1 MKHTLNIPILGFA
14 AYSGTGKT
22 TLLEALIPKL
32 TKAGLRIGMLKHAH
46 HNFDVDQPGKDSHR
60 LRKAGASQML
70 ISSRNRFAL
79 MTETPES
86 ESEFDYLLTR
96 FDEDKL
102 DVVLV
107 EGCKNIAFPKIELHR
122 EEVGKPW
129 LHPNDEN
136 IIAIA
141 SDSGELDSEL
151 PQMNI
156 NDLEAIA
163 QFVIQYVQ
171 EAKAPKSKEKEAACC
186 DTLSPAFL
194 SVVQGQ
200 EKILSLVNTV
210 SETEACKIEDAYG
223 RVLADHVVSPVN
235 VPQYTNSAM
244 DGYAIRG
251 DDVERESYQV
261 VAKVMA
267 GHAYDKPLEV
277 GQAVKIMTGAPTP
290 INGDTVVMR
299 EQASKDGDTVTFNGA
314 SIKTGQNVRQAGEDL
329 AIGND
334 VFTAGTRLASPEM
347 GMIASLGFGEANVF
361 RKLKVAVFSTGDEVQ
376 APGTEQKAN
385 SIYDSNRFTIMGML
399 EKLGCEILDFGIL
412 EDNEQLMIE
421 ALENAS
427 AQADVVMTSGGVSV
441 GDADYI
447 KLALDKLGQIDF
459 WRINMRPG
467 RPLAFGQINDK
478 PFFGLPGNPVA
489 VMVSF
494 INFVEPALRKMQGE
508 QGWKP
513 LKVSAIATENLRSRQ
528 GRTEFSRGIY
538 ELDETG
544 RLTVR
549 TTGKQGSGILRS
561 MSEANCLIEI
571 SPAVDTV
578 KAGESVTIIPLQAES
593 RPIQNSKVSM
603 SGLFI
608 DYRKI
613 FQRDSYGSHHSL
625 HLQRPRQRTDV
636 LVPATPQHSRS
647 SCRSRRYRYH

>member
-22 TLLEALIPKL
+22 TLLEALLPKL
-32 TKAGLRIGMLKHAH
+32 TEAGLRIGMLKHAH
-46 HNFDVDQPGKDSHR
+46 HNFDVDKPGKDSYR

-70 ISSRNRFAL
+70 IASRNRFAL
-79 MTETPES
+79 MTETPEA
-86 ESEFDYLLTR
+86 EAEFEYLLTR

-129 LHPNDEN
+129 LYPHDEN

-141 SDSGELDSEL
+141 SDTAELDSEL

-156 NDLEAIA
+156 NDLDAIA
-163 QFVIQYVQ
+163 QFVLQYVQ
-171 EAKAPKSKEKEAACC
+171 DAKAPKSKEKDAACC

-210 SETEACKIEDAYG
+210 SEIEACKIENAYG
-223 RVLADHVVSPVN
+223 RVLAEHIISPVN

-244 DGYAIRG
+244 DGYAIRS
-251 DDVERESYQV
+251 DDVDRDSYQV
-261 VAKVMA
+261 VAEVMA
-267 GHAYDKPLEV
+267 GHAYDQPLEV

-290 INGDTVVMR
+290 RNGDTVVMR
-299 EQASKDGDTVTFNGA
+299 EQASQEGDKVTFNG
-314 SIKTGQNVRQAGEDL
+314 SNIKAGQNVRQAGEDL
-329 AIGND
+329 AIGSD

-385 SIYDSNRFTIMGML
+385 SIYDSNRFIIMGML

-467 RPLAFGQINDK
+467 RPLAFGQINNK

-513 LKVSAIATENLRSRQ
+513 LKVNAIATENLRSRQ

-538 ELDETG
+538 ELDDTG

-571 SPAVDTV
+571 SPAIDTV
-578 KAGESVTIIPLQAES
+578 KAGESVTIIPLQG
-593 RPIQNSKVSM
+593 RI
-603 SGLFI
+603 
-608 DYRKI
+608 
-613 FQRDSYGSHHSL
+613 
-625 HLQRPRQRTDV
+625 
-636 LVPATPQHSRS
+636 
-647 SCRSRRYRYH
+647 

>member
-22 TLLEALIPKL
+22 TLLEALLPKL
-32 TKAGLRIGMLKHAH
+32 TEAGLRIGMLKHAH
-46 HNFDVDQPGKDSHR
+46 HNFDVDKPGKDSYR

-70 ISSRNRFAL
+70 IASRNRFAL
-79 MTETPES
+79 MTETPEA
-86 ESEFDYLLTR
+86 EAEFEYLLTR

-129 LHPNDEN
+129 LYPHDEN

-141 SDSGELDSEL
+141 SDSAELDSEL

-156 NDLEAIA
+156 NDLDAIA
-163 QFVIQYVQ
+163 QFVLQYVQ
-171 EAKAPKSKEKEAACC
+171 DAKAPKSKEKDAACC

-210 SETEACKIEDAYG
+210 SEIEACKIENAYG
-223 RVLADHVVSPVN
+223 RVLAEDIISPVN

-244 DGYAIRG
+244 DGYAIRS
-251 DDVERESYQV
+251 DDVDRDSYQI
-261 VAKVMA
+261 VAEVMA
-267 GHAYDKPLEV
+267 GHAYDQPLEV

-290 INGDTVVMR
+290 RNGDTVVMR
-299 EQASKDGDTVTFNGA
+299 EQASQEGDKVTFNGA
-314 SIKTGQNVRQAGEDL
+314 HIKAGQNVRQAGEDL
-329 AIGND
+329 AIGSD

-467 RPLAFGQINDK
+467 RPLAFGQINNK

-513 LKVSAIATENLRSRQ
+513 LKVKAIATENLRSRQ

-538 ELDETG
+538 ELDDTG

-561 MSEANCLIEI
+561 MSDANCLIEI
-571 SPAVDTV
+571 SPAIDTV
-578 KAGESVTIIPLQAES
+578 KAGESVTIIPLQG
-593 RPIQNSKVSM
+593 RI
-603 SGLFI
+603 
-608 DYRKI
+608 
-613 FQRDSYGSHHSL
+613 
-625 HLQRPRQRTDV
+625 
-636 LVPATPQHSRS
+636 
-647 SCRSRRYRYH
+647 

>member
-22 TLLEALIPKL
+22 TLLEALLPKL
-32 TKAGLRIGMLKHAH
+32 TEAGLRIGMLKHAH

-129 LHPNDEN
+129 LYPNDEN

-163 QFVIQYVQ
+163 QFVILYVQ

-200 EKILSLVNTV
+200 EKILSLVNKV
-210 SETEACKIEDAYG
+210 AETEACKIEDAYG

-251 DDVERESYQV
+251 DGVERESYQV
-261 VAKVMA
+261 VAEVMA
-267 GHAYDKPLEV
+267 GHAYDQPLEV

-299 EQASKDGDTVTFNGA
+299 EQASQDGDTVTFNGA

-329 AIGND
+329 AIGSD

-467 RPLAFGQINDK
+467 RPLAFGQINNK

-513 LKVSAIATENLRSRQ
+513 LKVSAIATESLRSRQ

-578 KAGESVTIIPLQAES
+578 KAGESVTIIPLQG
-593 RPIQNSKVSM
+593 RI
-603 SGLFI
+603 
-608 DYRKI
+608 
-613 FQRDSYGSHHSL
+613 
-625 HLQRPRQRTDV
+625 
-636 LVPATPQHSRS
+636 
-647 SCRSRRYRYH
+647 

>member
-22 TLLEALIPKL
+22 TLLEALLPKL
-32 TKAGLRIGMLKHAH
+32 TEAGLRIGMLKHAH
-46 HNFDVDQPGKDSHR
+46 HNFDVDKPGKDSYR

-70 ISSRNRFAL
+70 IASRNRFAL
-79 MTETPES
+79 MTETPEA
-86 ESEFDYLLTR
+86 EAEFEYLLTR
-96 FDEDKL
+96 FDEDML

-129 LHPNDEN
+129 LYPNDEN

-141 SDSGELDSEL
+141 SDTAELDSEL

-156 NDLEAIA
+156 NDLDAIA
-163 QFVIQYVQ
+163 QFVLQYVQ
-171 EAKAPKSKEKEAACC
+171 DAKAPKSKEKDAACC

-210 SETEACKIEDAYG
+210 SEIEACKIENAYG
-223 RVLADHVVSPVN
+223 RVLAEHIVSPVN

-244 DGYAIRG
+244 DGYAIRS
-251 DDVERESYQV
+251 DDVDRDSYQV
-261 VAKVMA
+261 VAEVMA
-267 GHAYDKPLEV
+267 GHAYDQPLEV

-290 INGDTVVMR
+290 LNGDTVVMR
-299 EQASKDGDTVTFNGA
+299 EQASQEGDKVTFNGA
-314 SIKTGQNVRQAGEDL
+314 NIKAGQNVRQAGEDL
-329 AIGND
+329 AIGSD

-459 WRINMRPG
+459 WRINVRPG
-467 RPLAFGQINDK
+467 RPLAFGQINNK

-513 LKVSAIATENLRSRQ
+513 LKVNAIATENLRSRQ
-528 GRTEFSRGIY
+528 GRTEFSRGVY
-538 ELDETG
+538 ELDATG

-571 SPAVDTV
+571 SPAIDTV
-578 KAGESVTIIPLQAES
+578 KAGESVTIIPLQG
-593 RPIQNSKVSM
+593 RI
-603 SGLFI
+603 
-608 DYRKI
+608 
-613 FQRDSYGSHHSL
+613 
-625 HLQRPRQRTDV
+625 
-636 LVPATPQHSRS
+636 
-647 SCRSRRYRYH
+647 

>member
-22 TLLEALIPKL
+22 TLLEALLPKL
-32 TKAGLRIGMLKHAH
+32 TEAGLRIGMLKHAH
-46 HNFDVDQPGKDSHR
+46 HNFDVDKPGKDSYR

-70 ISSRNRFAL
+70 IASRNRFAL
-79 MTETPES
+79 MTETPEA
-86 ESEFDYLLTR
+86 EAEFEYLLTR

-129 LHPNDEN
+129 LYPHDEN

-141 SDSGELDSEL
+141 SDTAELDSEL

-156 NDLEAIA
+156 NDLDAIA
-163 QFVIQYVQ
+163 QFVLQYVQ
-171 EAKAPKSKEKEAACC
+171 DAKAPKSKEKDAACC

-210 SETEACKIEDAYG
+210 SEIEACKIENAYG
-223 RVLADHVVSPVN
+223 RVLAEHIISPVN

-244 DGYAIRG
+244 DGYAIRS
-251 DDVERESYQV
+251 DDVDRDSYQV
-261 VAKVMA
+261 VAEVMA
-267 GHAYDKPLEV
+267 GHAYDQPLEV

-290 INGDTVVMR
+290 RNGDTVVMR
-299 EQASKDGDTVTFNGA
+299 EQASQEGDKVTFNG
-314 SIKTGQNVRQAGEDL
+314 SNIKAGQNVRQAGEDL
-329 AIGND
+329 AIGSD

-467 RPLAFGQINDK
+467 RPLAFGQINNK

-513 LKVSAIATENLRSRQ
+513 LKVNAIATENLRSRQ

-538 ELDETG
+538 ELDDTG

-571 SPAVDTV
+571 SPAIDTV
-578 KAGESVTIIPLQAES
+578 KVGESVTIIPLQG
-593 RPIQNSKVSM
+593 RI
-603 SGLFI
+603 
-608 DYRKI
+608 
-613 FQRDSYGSHHSL
+613 
-625 HLQRPRQRTDV
+625 
-636 LVPATPQHSRS
+636 
-647 SCRSRRYRYH
+647 

>member
-22 TLLEALIPKL
+22 TLLEALLPKL
-32 TKAGLRIGMLKHAH
+32 TEAGLRIGMLKHAH
-46 HNFDVDQPGKDSHR
+46 HNFDVDKPGKDSYR

-70 ISSRNRFAL
+70 IASRNRYAL
-79 MTETPES
+79 MTETPEA
-86 ESEFDYLLTR
+86 EAEFEYLLTR

-129 LHPNDEN
+129 LYPHDDN

-141 SDSGELDSEL
+141 SDSAELDSEL

-156 NDLEAIA
+156 NDLDAIA
-163 QFVIQYVQ
+163 QFVLQYVQ
-171 EAKAPKSKEKEAACC
+171 DAKAPKSKEKDAACC

-210 SETEACKIEDAYG
+210 SEIEACKIENAYG
-223 RVLADHVVSPVN
+223 RVLAEHIVSPVN

-244 DGYAIRG
+244 DGYAIRS
-251 DDVERESYQV
+251 DDVDRDSYQV
-261 VAKVMA
+261 VAEVMA
-267 GHAYDKPLEV
+267 GHAYDQPLEV

-290 INGDTVVMR
+290 RNGDTVVMR
-299 EQASKDGDTVTFNGA
+299 EQAIQEGDKVTFNGA
-314 SIKTGQNVRQAGEDL
+314 NIKAGQNVRQAGEDL
-329 AIGND
+329 AIGSD

-467 RPLAFGQINDK
+467 RPLAFGQINNK

-513 LKVSAIATENLRSRQ
+513 LKVNAIATENLRSRQ

-538 ELDETG
+538 ELDDTG

-571 SPAVDTV
+571 SPAIDTV
-578 KAGESVTIIPLQAES
+578 KAGESVTIIPLQG
-593 RPIQNSKVSM
+593 RI
-603 SGLFI
+603 
-608 DYRKI
+608 
-613 FQRDSYGSHHSL
+613 
-625 HLQRPRQRTDV
+625 
-636 LVPATPQHSRS
+636 
-647 SCRSRRYRYH
+647 

>member
-22 TLLEALIPKL
+22 TLLEALLPKL
-32 TKAGLRIGMLKHAH
+32 TEAGLRIGMLKHAH
-46 HNFDVDQPGKDSHR
+46 HNFDVDKPGKDSYR

-70 ISSRNRFAL
+70 IASRNRFAL
-79 MTETPES
+79 MTETPEA
-86 ESEFDYLLTR
+86 EAEFEYLLTR

-129 LHPNDEN
+129 LYPHDEN

-141 SDSGELDSEL
+141 SDTAELDSEL

-156 NDLEAIA
+156 NDLDAIA
-163 QFVIQYVQ
+163 QFVLQYVQ
-171 EAKAPKSKEKEAACC
+171 EAKAPKSKEKDAACC

-210 SETEACKIEDAYG
+210 SEIEACKIENAYG
-223 RVLADHVVSPVN
+223 RVLAEHIVSPVN

-244 DGYAIRG
+244 DGYAIRS
-251 DDVERESYQV
+251 DDVDRDSYQV
-261 VAKVMA
+261 VAEVMA
-267 GHAYDKPLEV
+267 GHAYDQPLEV

-290 INGDTVVMR
+290 LNGDTVVMR
-299 EQASKDGDTVTFNGA
+299 EQASQEGDKVTFDGA
-314 SIKTGQNVRQAGEDL
+314 NIKAGQNVRQAGEDL
-329 AIGND
+329 AIGSD

-467 RPLAFGQINDK
+467 RPLAFGQINNK

-513 LKVSAIATENLRSRQ
+513 LKVNAIATENLRSRQ

-538 ELDETG
+538 ELDNTG

-571 SPAVDTV
+571 SPAIDTV
-578 KAGESVTIIPLQAES
+578 KAGESVTIIPLQG
-593 RPIQNSKVSM
+593 RI
-603 SGLFI
+603 
-608 DYRKI
+608 
-613 FQRDSYGSHHSL
+613 
-625 HLQRPRQRTDV
+625 
-636 LVPATPQHSRS
+636 
-647 SCRSRRYRYH
+647 

>member
-22 TLLEALIPKL
+22 TLLEALLPKL
-32 TKAGLRIGMLKHAH
+32 TETGLRIGMLKHAH
-46 HNFDVDQPGKDSHR
+46 HNFDVDKPGKDSYR

-70 ISSRNRFAL
+70 IASRNRFAL
-79 MTETPES
+79 MTETPEA
-86 ESEFDYLLTR
+86 EAEFEYLLTR

-129 LHPNDEN
+129 LYPHDEN

-141 SDSGELDSEL
+141 SDSAELDSEL

-156 NDLEAIA
+156 NDLDAIA
-163 QFVIQYVQ
+163 QFVLQYVQ
-171 EAKAPKSKEKEAACC
+171 DAKAPKSKEKDAACC

-210 SETEACKIEDAYG
+210 SEIEACKIENAYG
-223 RVLADHVVSPVN
+223 RVLAEDIISPVN

-244 DGYAIRG
+244 DGYAIRS
-251 DDVERESYQV
+251 DDVDRDSYQV
-261 VAKVMA
+261 VAEVMA
-267 GHAYDKPLEV
+267 GHAYDQPLEV

-290 INGDTVVMR
+290 LNGDTVVMR
-299 EQASKDGDTVTFNGA
+299 EQASQEGDKVTFND
-314 SIKTGQNVRQAGEDL
+314 SNIKAGQNVRQAGEDL
-329 AIGND
+329 AIGSD

-467 RPLAFGQINDK
+467 RPLAFGQINNK

-494 INFVEPALRKMQGE
+494 INFVEPALCKMQGE

-513 LKVSAIATENLRSRQ
+513 LKVNAIATENLRSRQ
-528 GRTEFSRGIY
+528 GRTEFSRGVY
-538 ELDETG
+538 ELDNTG

-571 SPAVDTV
+571 SPAIDTV
-578 KAGESVTIIPLQAES
+578 KAGESVTIIPLQG
-593 RPIQNSKVSM
+593 RI
-603 SGLFI
+603 
-608 DYRKI
+608 
-613 FQRDSYGSHHSL
+613 
-625 HLQRPRQRTDV
+625 
-636 LVPATPQHSRS
+636 
-647 SCRSRRYRYH
+647 

>member
-22 TLLEALIPKL
+22 TLLEALLPKL
-32 TKAGLRIGMLKHAH
+32 TEAGLRIGMLKHAH
-46 HNFDVDQPGKDSHR
+46 HNFDVDKPGKDSYR

-70 ISSRNRFAL
+70 IASRNRFAL
-79 MTETPES
+79 MTETPEA
-86 ESEFDYLLTR
+86 EAEFEYLLTR

-129 LHPNDEN
+129 LYPHDEN

-141 SDSGELDSEL
+141 SDTAELDSEL

-156 NDLEAIA
+156 NDLDAIA
-163 QFVIQYVQ
+163 QFVLQYVQ
-171 EAKAPKSKEKEAACC
+171 EAKAPKSKEKDAACC

-210 SETEACKIEDAYG
+210 SEIEACKIENAYG
-223 RVLADHVVSPVN
+223 RVLAEDIISPVN

-244 DGYAIRG
+244 DGYAIRS
-251 DDVERESYQV
+251 DDVDRDSYQV
-261 VAKVMA
+261 VAEVMA
-267 GHAYDKPLEV
+267 GHAYDQPLEV

-290 INGDTVVMR
+290 LNGDTVVMR
-299 EQASKDGDTVTFNGA
+299 EQASQEGDKVTFNG
-314 SIKTGQNVRQAGEDL
+314 SNIKAGQNVRQAGEDL
-329 AIGND
+329 AIGSD

-467 RPLAFGQINDK
+467 RPLAFGQINNK

-513 LKVSAIATENLRSRQ
+513 LKVNSIATENLRSRQ
-528 GRTEFSRGIY
+528 GRTEFSRGVY
-538 ELDETG
+538 ELDDTG

-571 SPAVDTV
+571 SPAIDTV
-578 KAGESVTIIPLQAES
+578 KAGESVTIIPLQG
-593 RPIQNSKVSM
+593 RI
-603 SGLFI
+603 
-608 DYRKI
+608 
-613 FQRDSYGSHHSL
+613 
-625 HLQRPRQRTDV
+625 
-636 LVPATPQHSRS
+636 
-647 SCRSRRYRYH
+647 

>member
-22 TLLEALIPKL
+22 TLLEALLPKL
-32 TKAGLRIGMLKHAH
+32 TEAGLRIGMLKHAH
-46 HNFDVDQPGKDSHR
+46 HNFDVDKPGKDSYR

-70 ISSRNRFAL
+70 IASRNRFVL
-79 MTETPES
+79 MTETPEA
-86 ESEFDYLLTR
+86 EAEFEYLLTR

-129 LHPNDEN
+129 LYPHDEN

-141 SDSGELDSEL
+141 SDSAELDSEL

-156 NDLEAIA
+156 NDLDAIA
-163 QFVIQYVQ
+163 QFVLQYVQ
-171 EAKAPKSKEKEAACC
+171 DAKAPKSKEKDAACC

-210 SETEACKIEDAYG
+210 SEIEACKIENAYG
-223 RVLADHVVSPVN
+223 RVLAEDIISPVN

-244 DGYAIRG
+244 DGYAIRS
-251 DDVERESYQV
+251 DDVDRDSYQV
-261 VAKVMA
+261 VAEVMA
-267 GHAYDKPLEV
+267 GHAYDQPLQV

-290 INGDTVVMR
+290 LNGDTVVMR
-299 EQASKDGDTVTFNGA
+299 EQASQEGDKVTFNGA
-314 SIKTGQNVRQAGEDL
+314 NIKAGQNVRQAGEDL
-329 AIGND
+329 AIGSD

-467 RPLAFGQINDK
+467 RPLAFGQINNK

-513 LKVSAIATENLRSRQ
+513 LKVNAIATENLRSRQ

-538 ELDETG
+538 ELDDTG

-571 SPAVDTV
+571 SPAIDTV
-578 KAGESVTIIPLQAES
+578 KAGESVTIIPLQG
-593 RPIQNSKVSM
+593 RI
-603 SGLFI
+603 
-608 DYRKI
+608 
-613 FQRDSYGSHHSL
+613 
-625 HLQRPRQRTDV
+625 
-636 LVPATPQHSRS
+636 
-647 SCRSRRYRYH
+647 

>member
-22 TLLEALIPKL
+22 TLLEALLPKL
-32 TKAGLRIGMLKHAH
+32 TEAGLRIGMLKHAH

-96 FDEDKL
+96 FDEEKL

-194 SVVQGQ
+194 SVAQGQ

-210 SETEACKIEDAYG
+210 AETEACKIENAYG

-251 DDVERESYQV
+251 DDIERDNYQV
-261 VAKVMA
+261 VAEVMA
-267 GHAYDKPLEV
+267 GHAYDQPLEV

-299 EQASKDGDTVTFNGA
+299 EQATQDGDTVTFNGA

-329 AIGND
+329 AIGSD

-376 APGTEQKAN
+376 APGTDQKAN

-571 SPAVDTV
+571 SPAVDIV
-578 KAGESVTIIPLQAES
+578 KTGESVTIIPLQG
-593 RPIQNSKVSM
+593 RI
-603 SGLFI
+603 
-608 DYRKI
+608 
-613 FQRDSYGSHHSL
+613 
-625 HLQRPRQRTDV
+625 
-636 LVPATPQHSRS
+636 
-647 SCRSRRYRYH
+647 

>member
-22 TLLEALIPKL
+22 TLLEALLPKL
-32 TKAGLRIGMLKHAH
+32 TEAGLRIGMLKHAH
-46 HNFDVDQPGKDSHR
+46 HNFDVDKPGKDSYR

-70 ISSRNRFAL
+70 IASRNRFAL
-79 MTETPES
+79 MTETPEA
-86 ESEFDYLLTR
+86 EAEFEYLLTR
-96 FDEDKL
+96 FDEDML

-129 LHPNDEN
+129 LYPNDEN

-141 SDSGELDSEL
+141 SDGGELDSEL

-171 EAKAPKSKEKEAACC
+171 EANAPKNKEKEAACC

-210 SETEACKIEDAYG
+210 SEIEACKIENAYG
-223 RVLADHVVSPVN
+223 RVLAEHIVSPVN

-244 DGYAIRG
+244 DGYAIRS
-251 DDVERESYQV
+251 DDVDRDSYQV
-261 VAKVMA
+261 VAEVMA
-267 GHAYDKPLEV
+267 GHAYEQPLEV

-290 INGDTVVMR
+290 RNGDTVVMR
-299 EQASKDGDTVTFNGA
+299 EQAIQEGDKVTFNGA
-314 SIKTGQNVRQAGEDL
+314 NIKAGQNVRQAGEDL
-329 AIGND
+329 AIGSD

-467 RPLAFGQINDK
+467 RPLAFGQINNK

-513 LKVSAIATENLRSRQ
+513 LKVNAIATENLRSRQ
-528 GRTEFSRGIY
+528 GRTEFSRGVY
-538 ELDETG
+538 ELDATG

-571 SPAVDTV
+571 SPAIDTV
-578 KAGESVTIIPLQAES
+578 KAGESVTIIPLQG
-593 RPIQNSKVSM
+593 RI
-603 SGLFI
+603 
-608 DYRKI
+608 
-613 FQRDSYGSHHSL
+613 
-625 HLQRPRQRTDV
+625 
-636 LVPATPQHSRS
+636 
-647 SCRSRRYRYH
+647 

>member
-22 TLLEALIPKL
+22 TLLEALLPKL
-32 TKAGLRIGMLKHAH
+32 TEAGLRIGMLKHAH
-46 HNFDVDQPGKDSHR
+46 HNFDVDKPGKDSYR

-70 ISSRNRFAL
+70 IASRNRFAL
-79 MTETPES
+79 MTETPEA
-86 ESEFDYLLTR
+86 EAEFEYLLTR

-129 LHPNDEN
+129 LYPHDEN

-141 SDSGELDSEL
+141 SDTAELDSEL

-156 NDLEAIA
+156 NDLDAIA
-163 QFVIQYVQ
+163 QFVLQYVQ
-171 EAKAPKSKEKEAACC
+171 DAKAPKSQEKDAACC

-210 SETEACKIEDAYG
+210 SEIEACKIENAYG
-223 RVLADHVVSPVN
+223 RVLAEHIVSPVN

-244 DGYAIRG
+244 DGYAIRS
-251 DDVERESYQV
+251 DDVDRDSYQV
-261 VAKVMA
+261 VAEVMA
-267 GHAYDKPLEV
+267 GHAYDQPLEV

-290 INGDTVVMR
+290 LNGDTVVMR
-299 EQASKDGDTVTFNGA
+299 EQASQEGDKVTFNGA
-314 SIKTGQNVRQAGEDL
+314 NIKAGQNVRQAGEDL
-329 AIGND
+329 AIGSD
-334 VFTAGTRLASPEM
+334 VFTASTRLASPEM

-467 RPLAFGQINDK
+467 RPLAFGQINNK

-508 QGWKP
+508 RGWKP
-513 LKVSAIATENLRSRQ
+513 LKVNAIATENLRSRQ

-538 ELDETG
+538 ELDNTG

-571 SPAVDTV
+571 SPAIDTV
-578 KAGESVTIIPLQAES
+578 KAGESVTIIPLQG
-593 RPIQNSKVSM
+593 RI
-603 SGLFI
+603 
-608 DYRKI
+608 
-613 FQRDSYGSHHSL
+613 
-625 HLQRPRQRTDV
+625 
-636 LVPATPQHSRS
+636 
-647 SCRSRRYRYH
+647 

>member
-22 TLLEALIPKL
+22 TLLEALLPKL
-32 TKAGLRIGMLKHAH
+32 TEAGLRIGMLKHAH

-210 SETEACKIEDAYG
+210 AETEACKIEDAYG

-261 VAKVMA
+261 VAEVMA
-267 GHAYDKPLEV
+267 GHAYDQPLEV

-299 EQASKDGDTVTFNGA
+299 EQASQDGDTVTFNGA

-329 AIGND
+329 AIGSD

-459 WRINMRPG
+459 WRINMRLG

-578 KAGESVTIIPLQAES
+578 KSGESVTIIALQG
-593 RPIQNSKVSM
+593 RI
-603 SGLFI
+603 
-608 DYRKI
+608 
-613 FQRDSYGSHHSL
+613 
-625 HLQRPRQRTDV
+625 
-636 LVPATPQHSRS
+636 
-647 SCRSRRYRYH
+647 

>member
-22 TLLEALIPKL
+22 TLLEALLPKL
-32 TKAGLRIGMLKHAH
+32 TEAGLRIGMLKHAH
-46 HNFDVDQPGKDSHR
+46 HNFDVDKPGKDSYR

-70 ISSRNRFAL
+70 IASRNRFAL
-79 MTETPES
+79 MTETPEA
-86 ESEFDYLLTR
+86 EAEFEYLLTR

-129 LHPNDEN
+129 LYPHDEN

-141 SDSGELDSEL
+141 SDTAELDSEL

-156 NDLEAIA
+156 NDLDAIA
-163 QFVIQYVQ
+163 QFVLQYVQ
-171 EAKAPKSKEKEAACC
+171 EAKAPKSKEKDAACC

-210 SETEACKIEDAYG
+210 SEIEACKIENAYG
-223 RVLADHVVSPVN
+223 RVLAEDIISPVN

-244 DGYAIRG
+244 DGYAIRS
-251 DDVERESYQV
+251 DDVDRDSYQV
-261 VAKVMA
+261 VAEVMA
-267 GHAYDKPLEV
+267 GHAYDQPLEV

-290 INGDTVVMR
+290 LNGDTVVMR
-299 EQASKDGDTVTFNGA
+299 EQASQEGDKVTFNGA
-314 SIKTGQNVRQAGEDL
+314 HIKAGQNVRQAGEDL
-329 AIGND
+329 AIGSD

-467 RPLAFGQINDK
+467 RPLAFGQINNK

-513 LKVSAIATENLRSRQ
+513 LKVNAIATENLRSRQ

-538 ELDETG
+538 ELDDTG

-571 SPAVDTV
+571 SPAIDTV
-578 KAGESVTIIPLQAES
+578 KAGESVTIIPLQG
-593 RPIQNSKVSM
+593 RI
-603 SGLFI
+603 
-608 DYRKI
+608 
-613 FQRDSYGSHHSL
+613 
-625 HLQRPRQRTDV
+625 
-636 LVPATPQHSRS
+636 
-647 SCRSRRYRYH
+647 

>member
-22 TLLEALIPKL
+22 TLLEALLPKL
-32 TKAGLRIGMLKHAH
+32 TEAGLRIGMLKHAH
-46 HNFDVDQPGKDSHR
+46 HNFDVDKPGKDSYR

-70 ISSRNRFAL
+70 IASRNRFAL
-79 MTETPES
+79 MTETPEA
-86 ESEFDYLLTR
+86 EAEFEYLLTR
-96 FDEDKL
+96 FDENML

-129 LHPNDEN
+129 LYPHDEN

-141 SDSGELDSEL
+141 SDSGELDSDL

-156 NDLEAIA
+156 NDLDAIA
-163 QFVIQYVQ
+163 EFVLQYVSA
-171 EAKAPKSKEKEAACC
+171 EKEPKAKEKEAACC

-194 SVVQGQ
+194 SVTQGQ
-200 EKILSLVNTV
+200 EKILSLVHTV
-210 SETEACKIEDAYG
+210 ADIETCQIEDSYG
-223 RVLADHVVSPVN
+223 RVLADNIVSPVN

-244 DGYAIRG
+244 DGYAVRS
-251 DDVERESYQV
+251 DDLERESYQV
-261 VAKVMA
+261 VAEVLA
-267 GHAYDKPLEV
+267 GYAYDKPLEL

-299 EQASKDGDTVTFNGA
+299 EQTKHNSDMVTFNA
-314 SIKTGQNVRQAGEDL
+314 SSIKAGQNVRQAGEDL
-329 AIGND
+329 EIGSD
-334 VFTAGTRLASPEM
+334 VFTVGTRLASPEM
-347 GMIASLGFGEANVF
+347 GMIASLGFGQANVF
-361 RKLKVAVFSTGDEVQ
+361 RKLKVAIFSTGDEVQ

-399 EKLGCEILDFGIL
+399 EQLDCEILDFGIL

-421 ALENAS
+421 ALEKA
-427 AQADVVMTSGGVSV
+427 AQQADMVMTSGGVSV

-467 RPLAFGQINDK
+467 RPLAFGQINNK

-494 INFVEPALRKMQGE
+494 INFVEPAIRKMQGE
-508 QGWKP
+508 MGWKP
-513 LKVSAIATENLRSRQ
+513 LKVNAIASESLRSRQ

-571 SPAVDTV
+571 SPAIDTV
-578 KAGESVTIIPLQAES
+578 KVGENVTIIPLQG
-593 RPIQNSKVSM
+593 RI
-603 SGLFI
+603 
-608 DYRKI
+608 
-613 FQRDSYGSHHSL
+613 
-625 HLQRPRQRTDV
+625 
-636 LVPATPQHSRS
+636 
-647 SCRSRRYRYH
+647 

>member
-22 TLLEALIPKL
+22 TLLEALLPKL
-32 TKAGLRIGMLKHAH
+32 TEAGLRIGMLKHAH
-46 HNFDVDQPGKDSHR
+46 HNFDVDKPGKDSYR

-70 ISSRNRFAL
+70 IASRNRFAL
-79 MTETPES
+79 MTETPEA
-86 ESEFDYLLTR
+86 EADFEYLLTR

-129 LHPNDEN
+129 LYPHDDN

-141 SDSGELDSEL
+141 SDSAELDSEL

-156 NDLEAIA
+156 NDLDAIA
-163 QFVIQYVQ
+163 QFVLQYVQ
-171 EAKAPKSKEKEAACC
+171 DAKAPKSKEKDAACC

-210 SETEACKIEDAYG
+210 SEIEACKIENAYG
-223 RVLADHVVSPVN
+223 RVLAEHIISPVN

-244 DGYAIRG
+244 DGYAIRS
-251 DDVERESYQV
+251 DDVDRNSYQV
-261 VAKVMA
+261 VAEVMA
-267 GHAYDKPLEV
+267 GHAYDQPLEV

-290 INGDTVVMR
+290 LNGDTVVMR
-299 EQASKDGDTVTFNGA
+299 EQASQEGDNVTFNGA
-314 SIKTGQNVRQAGEDL
+314 NIKAGQNVRQAGEDL
-329 AIGND
+329 AIGSD

-467 RPLAFGQINDK
+467 RPLAFGQINNK

-513 LKVSAIATENLRSRQ
+513 LKVNAIATENLRSRQ

-538 ELDETG
+538 ELDDTG

-571 SPAVDTV
+571 SPAIDTV
-578 KAGESVTIIPLQAES
+578 KAGESVTIIPLQG
-593 RPIQNSKVSM
+593 RI
-603 SGLFI
+603 
-608 DYRKI
+608 
-613 FQRDSYGSHHSL
+613 
-625 HLQRPRQRTDV
+625 
-636 LVPATPQHSRS
+636 
-647 SCRSRRYRYH
+647 

>member
-22 TLLEALIPKL
+22 TLLEALLPKL
-32 TKAGLRIGMLKHAH
+32 TEAGLRIGMLKHAH
-46 HNFDVDQPGKDSHR
+46 HNFDVDKPGKDSYR

-70 ISSRNRFAL
+70 IASRNRFAL
-79 MTETPES
+79 MTETPEA
-86 ESEFDYLLTR
+86 EAEFEYLLTR

-129 LHPNDEN
+129 LYPHDEN

-141 SDSGELDSEL
+141 SDSAELDSEL

-156 NDLEAIA
+156 NDLDAIA
-163 QFVIQYVQ
+163 QFVLQYVQ
-171 EAKAPKSKEKEAACC
+171 DAKAPKSKEKDAACC

-210 SETEACKIEDAYG
+210 SEIEACKIENAYG
-223 RVLADHVVSPVN
+223 RVLAEHIISPVN

-244 DGYAIRG
+244 DGYAIRS
-251 DDVERESYQV
+251 DDVDRDSYQV
-261 VAKVMA
+261 VAEVMA
-267 GHAYDKPLEV
+267 GHAYDQPLQV

-290 INGDTVVMR
+290 LNGDTVVMR
-299 EQASKDGDTVTFNGA
+299 EQASQEGDKVTFNGA
-314 SIKTGQNVRQAGEDL
+314 HIKAGQNVRQAGEDL
-329 AIGND
+329 TIGSD

-459 WRINMRPG
+459 WRINIRPG
-467 RPLAFGQINDK
+467 RPLAFGQINNK

-513 LKVSAIATENLRSRQ
+513 LKVNAIATENLRSRQ

-538 ELDETG
+538 ELDNTG

-571 SPAVDTV
+571 SPAIDTV
-578 KAGESVTIIPLQAES
+578 KAGESVTIIPLQG
-593 RPIQNSKVSM
+593 RI
-603 SGLFI
+603 
-608 DYRKI
+608 
-613 FQRDSYGSHHSL
+613 
-625 HLQRPRQRTDV
+625 
-636 LVPATPQHSRS
+636 
-647 SCRSRRYRYH
+647 

>member
-22 TLLEALIPKL
+22 TLLEALLPKL
-32 TKAGLRIGMLKHAH
+32 TEAGLRIGMLKHAH
-46 HNFDVDQPGKDSHR
+46 HNFDVDKPGKDSYR

-70 ISSRNRFAL
+70 IASRNRFAL
-79 MTETPES
+79 MTETPEA
-86 ESEFDYLLTR
+86 EAEFEYLLTR

-129 LHPNDEN
+129 LYPHDEN

-141 SDSGELDSEL
+141 SDSAELDSEL

-156 NDLEAIA
+156 NDLDAIA
-163 QFVIQYVQ
+163 QFVLQYVQ
-171 EAKAPKSKEKEAACC
+171 DAKAPKSKEKDAACC

-210 SETEACKIEDAYG
+210 SEIEACKIENAYG
-223 RVLADHVVSPVN
+223 RVLAEDIISPVN

-244 DGYAIRG
+244 DGYAIRS
-251 DDVERESYQV
+251 DDVDRDSYQV
-261 VAKVMA
+261 VAEVMA
-267 GHAYDKPLEV
+267 GHAYDQPLQV

-290 INGDTVVMR
+290 LNGDTVVMR
-299 EQASKDGDTVTFNGA
+299 EQASQEGDKVTFNGA
-314 SIKTGQNVRQAGEDL
+314 HIKAGQNVRQAGEDL
-329 AIGND
+329 AIGSD

-467 RPLAFGQINDK
+467 RPLAFGQINNK

-513 LKVSAIATENLRSRQ
+513 LKVNAIATENLRSRQ

-538 ELDETG
+538 ELDDTG

-549 TTGKQGSGILRS
+549 ATGKQGSGILRS

-571 SPAVDTV
+571 SPAIDTV
-578 KAGESVTIIPLQAES
+578 KAGESVTIIPLQG
-593 RPIQNSKVSM
+593 RI
-603 SGLFI
+603 
-608 DYRKI
+608 
-613 FQRDSYGSHHSL
+613 
-625 HLQRPRQRTDV
+625 
-636 LVPATPQHSRS
+636 
-647 SCRSRRYRYH
+647 

>member
-22 TLLEALIPKL
+22 TLLEALLPKL
-32 TKAGLRIGMLKHAH
+32 TEAGLRIGMLKHAH
-46 HNFDVDQPGKDSHR
+46 HNFDVDKPGKDSYR

-70 ISSRNRFAL
+70 IASRNRFAL
-79 MTETPES
+79 MTETPEA
-86 ESEFDYLLTR
+86 EAEFEYLLTR

-129 LHPNDEN
+129 LYPHDEN

-141 SDSGELDSEL
+141 SDTAELDSEL

-156 NDLEAIA
+156 NDLDAIA
-163 QFVIQYVQ
+163 QFVLQYVQ
-171 EAKAPKSKEKEAACC
+171 DAKAPKSKEKDAACC

-210 SETEACKIEDAYG
+210 SEIEACKIENAYG
-223 RVLADHVVSPVN
+223 RVLAEDIISPVN

-244 DGYAIRG
+244 DGYAIRS
-251 DDVERESYQV
+251 DDVDRSSYQI
-261 VAKVMA
+261 VAEVMA
-267 GHAYDKPLEV
+267 GHAYDQPLEV

-290 INGDTVVMR
+290 LNGDTVVMR
-299 EQASKDGDTVTFNGA
+299 EQASQEGDKVTFNG
-314 SIKTGQNVRQAGEDL
+314 SNIKAGQNVRQAGEDL
-329 AIGND
+329 AIGSD

-467 RPLAFGQINDK
+467 RPLAFGQINNK

-513 LKVSAIATENLRSRQ
+513 LKVNAIATENLRSRQ

-538 ELDETG
+538 ELDDTG

-571 SPAVDTV
+571 SPAIDTV
-578 KAGESVTIIPLQAES
+578 KAGESVTIIPLQG
-593 RPIQNSKVSM
+593 RI
-603 SGLFI
+603 
-608 DYRKI
+608 
-613 FQRDSYGSHHSL
+613 
-625 HLQRPRQRTDV
+625 
-636 LVPATPQHSRS
+636 
-647 SCRSRRYRYH
+647 

>member
-22 TLLEALIPKL
+22 TLLEALLPKL
-32 TKAGLRIGMLKHAH
+32 TEAGLRIGMLKHAH
-46 HNFDVDQPGKDSHR
+46 HNFDVDKPGKDSYR

-70 ISSRNRFAL
+70 IASRNRYAL
-79 MTETPES
+79 MTETPEA
-86 ESEFDYLLTR
+86 EAEFEYLLTR

-129 LHPNDEN
+129 LYPHDDN

-141 SDSGELDSEL
+141 SDSAELDSEL

-156 NDLEAIA
+156 NDLDAIA
-163 QFVIQYVQ
+163 QFVLQYVQ
-171 EAKAPKSKEKEAACC
+171 DAKAPKSKEKDAECC

-210 SETEACKIEDAYG
+210 SEIEACKIENAYG
-223 RVLADHVVSPVN
+223 RVLAEHIISPVN

-244 DGYAIRG
+244 DGYAIRS
-251 DDVERESYQV
+251 DDVDRDSYQV
-261 VAKVMA
+261 VAEVMA
-267 GHAYDKPLEV
+267 GHAYDQPLEV

-290 INGDTVVMR
+290 LNGDTVVMR
-299 EQASKDGDTVTFNGA
+299 EQASQEGDKVTFNGA
-314 SIKTGQNVRQAGEDL
+314 NIKAGQNIRQAGEDL
-329 AIGND
+329 AIGSD

-467 RPLAFGQINDK
+467 RPLAFGQINNK

-513 LKVSAIATENLRSRQ
+513 LKVNAIATENLRSRQ

-538 ELDETG
+538 ELDDTG

-571 SPAVDTV
+571 SPAIDTV
-578 KAGESVTIIPLQAES
+578 KAGESVTIIPLQG
-593 RPIQNSKVSM
+593 RI
-603 SGLFI
+603 
-608 DYRKI
+608 
-613 FQRDSYGSHHSL
+613 
-625 HLQRPRQRTDV
+625 
-636 LVPATPQHSRS
+636 
-647 SCRSRRYRYH
+647 

>member
-22 TLLEALIPKL
+22 TLLEALLPKL
-32 TKAGLRIGMLKHAH
+32 TDAGLRIGMLKHAH

-60 LRKAGASQML
+60 LRKAGASQIL

-96 FDEDKL
+96 FDQDKL

-129 LHPNDEN
+129 LYPHDAN

-151 PQMNI
+151 PQMSI
-156 NDLEAIA
+156 NDLDAIA
-163 QFVIQYVQ
+163 QFVLQYVQ
-171 EAKAPKSKEKEAACC
+171 AANAPKSKEIATACC

-200 EKILSLVNTV
+200 EKILSLVNSV
-210 SETEACKIEDAYG
+210 AETEACLIQGAYG
-223 RVLADHVVSPVN
+223 RVLADHIVSPVN

-244 DGYAIRG
+244 DGYAIRS
-251 DDVERESYQV
+251 DDTERDSYQI
-261 VAKVMA
+261 VAEVLA
-267 GHAYDKPLEV
+267 GYAYDNPLEV

-299 EQASKDGDTVTFNGA
+299 EQATQNGDMVTFNGA
-314 SIKTGQNVRQAGEDL
+314 SIKAGQNVRQAGEDL
-329 AIGND
+329 AIGSD
-334 VFTAGTRLASPEM
+334 VFAAGTRLTSPEM
-347 GMIASLGFGEANVF
+347 GMIASLGFGEASVF

-399 EKLGCEILDFGIL
+399 ERLGCEILDFGIL
-412 EDNEQLMIE
+412 EDNEQRMIE

-508 QGWKP
+508 QGWQP
-513 LKVSAIATENLRSRQ
+513 LKVNAVATESLRSRQ

-578 KAGESVTIIPLQAES
+578 KAGESVTIIPLQG
-593 RPIQNSKVSM
+593 RI
-603 SGLFI
+603 
-608 DYRKI
+608 
-613 FQRDSYGSHHSL
+613 
-625 HLQRPRQRTDV
+625 
-636 LVPATPQHSRS
+636 
-647 SCRSRRYRYH
+647 

>member
-22 TLLEALIPKL
+22 TLLEALLSKL
-32 TKAGLRIGMLKHAH
+32 TEAGLRIGMLKHAH
-46 HNFDVDQPGKDSHR
+46 HNFDVDKPGKDSYR

-70 ISSRNRFAL
+70 IASRNRFAL
-79 MTETPES
+79 MTETPEA
-86 ESEFDYLLTR
+86 EAEFEYLLTR

-129 LHPNDEN
+129 LYPHDDN

-141 SDSGELDSEL
+141 SDTAELDSEL

-156 NDLEAIA
+156 NDLDTIA
-163 QFVIQYVQ
+163 QFVLQYVQ
-171 EAKAPKSKEKEAACC
+171 DAKAPKSKEKDAACC

-210 SETEACKIEDAYG
+210 SGIEACKIENAYG
-223 RVLADHVVSPVN
+223 RVLAEHIISPVN

-244 DGYAIRG
+244 DGYAIRS
-251 DDVERESYQV
+251 DDVDRDSYQV
-261 VAKVMA
+261 VAEVMA
-267 GHAYDKPLEV
+267 GHAYDQPLEV

-290 INGDTVVMR
+290 RNGDTVVMR
-299 EQASKDGDTVTFNGA
+299 EQASQEGDKVTFNGA
-314 SIKTGQNVRQAGEDL
+314 NIKAGQNVRQAGEDL
-329 AIGND
+329 AIGSD

-467 RPLAFGQINDK
+467 RPLAFGQINNK

-513 LKVSAIATENLRSRQ
+513 LKVKAIATENLRSRQ

-538 ELDETG
+538 ELDDTG

-571 SPAVDTV
+571 SPAIDTV
-578 KAGESVTIIPLQAES
+578 KAGESVTIIPLQG
-593 RPIQNSKVSM
+593 RI
-603 SGLFI
+603 
-608 DYRKI
+608 
-613 FQRDSYGSHHSL
+613 
-625 HLQRPRQRTDV
+625 
-636 LVPATPQHSRS
+636 
-647 SCRSRRYRYH
+647 

>member
-1 MKHTLNIPILGFA
+1 MKHTLNIPIIGFA

-22 TLLEALIPKL
+22 TLLEALLPKL
-32 TKAGLRIGMLKHAH
+32 TEAGLRIGMLKHAH
-46 HNFDVDQPGKDSHR
+46 HNFDVDKPGKDSYR

-70 ISSRNRFAL
+70 IASRNRFAL
-79 MTETPES
+79 MTETPEA
-86 ESEFDYLLTR
+86 EAEFEYLLTR

-129 LHPNDEN
+129 LYPHDEN

-141 SDSGELDSEL
+141 SDTAELDSEL

-156 NDLEAIA
+156 NDLDAIA
-163 QFVIQYVQ
+163 QFVLQYVQ
-171 EAKAPKSKEKEAACC
+171 EAKAPKSKEKDAACC

-210 SETEACKIEDAYG
+210 SEIEACKIENAYG
-223 RVLADHVVSPVN
+223 RVLAEHIISPVN

-244 DGYAIRG
+244 DGYAIRS
-251 DDVERESYQV
+251 DDVDRDSYQV
-261 VAKVMA
+261 VAEVMA
-267 GHAYDKPLEV
+267 GHAYDQPLQV

-290 INGDTVVMR
+290 LNGDTVVMR
-299 EQASKDGDTVTFNGA
+299 EQASQEGDKVTFNGTH
-314 SIKTGQNVRQAGEDL
+314 IKAGQNVRQAGEDL
-329 AIGND
+329 TIGSD

-427 AQADVVMTSGGVSV
+427 TQADVVMTSGGVSV

-467 RPLAFGQINDK
+467 RPLAFGQINNK

-513 LKVSAIATENLRSRQ
+513 LKVNAIATENLRSRQ

-538 ELDETG
+538 ELDDTG

-571 SPAVDTV
+571 SPAIDTV
-578 KAGESVTIIPLQAES
+578 KAGESVTIIPLQG
-593 RPIQNSKVSM
+593 RI
-603 SGLFI
+603 
-608 DYRKI
+608 
-613 FQRDSYGSHHSL
+613 
-625 HLQRPRQRTDV
+625 
-636 LVPATPQHSRS
+636 
-647 SCRSRRYRYH
+647 

>member
-22 TLLEALIPKL
+22 TLLEALLPKL
-32 TKAGLRIGMLKHAH
+32 TEAGLRIGMLKHAH
-46 HNFDVDQPGKDSHR
+46 HNFDVDKPGKDSYR

-70 ISSRNRFAL
+70 IASRNRFAL
-79 MTETPES
+79 MTETPEA
-86 ESEFDYLLTR
+86 EAEFEYLLTR

-129 LHPNDEN
+129 LYPHDEN

-141 SDSGELDSEL
+141 SDSAELDSEL

-156 NDLEAIA
+156 NDLDAIA
-163 QFVIQYVQ
+163 QFVLQYVQ
-171 EAKAPKSKEKEAACC
+171 DAKAPKSKEKDAACC

-210 SETEACKIEDAYG
+210 SEIEACKIENAYG
-223 RVLADHVVSPVN
+223 RILAEHIISPVN

-244 DGYAIRG
+244 DGYAIRS
-251 DDVERESYQV
+251 DDVDRDSYQV
-261 VAKVMA
+261 VAEVMA
-267 GHAYDKPLEV
+267 GHAYDQPLEV

-290 INGDTVVMR
+290 RNGDTVVMR
-299 EQASKDGDTVTFNGA
+299 EQASQEGDKVTFNGA
-314 SIKTGQNVRQAGEDL
+314 NIKAGQNVRQAGEDL
-329 AIGND
+329 AIGSD

-467 RPLAFGQINDK
+467 RPLAFGQINNK

-513 LKVSAIATENLRSRQ
+513 LKVNAIATENLRSRQ

-538 ELDETG
+538 ELDDTG

-571 SPAVDTV
+571 SPAIDTV
-578 KAGESVTIIPLQAES
+578 KAGESVTIIPLQG
-593 RPIQNSKVSM
+593 RI
-603 SGLFI
+603 
-608 DYRKI
+608 
-613 FQRDSYGSHHSL
+613 
-625 HLQRPRQRTDV
+625 
-636 LVPATPQHSRS
+636 
-647 SCRSRRYRYH
+647 

>member
-22 TLLEALIPKL
+22 TLLEALLPKL
-32 TKAGLRIGMLKHAH
+32 TEAGLRIGMLKHAH
-46 HNFDVDQPGKDSHR
+46 HNFDVDKPGKDSYR

-70 ISSRNRFAL
+70 IASRNRFAL
-79 MTETPES
+79 MTETPEA
-86 ESEFDYLLTR
+86 EAEFEYLLTR

-129 LHPNDEN
+129 LYPHDDN

-141 SDSGELDSEL
+141 SDSSELDSEL

-156 NDLEAIA
+156 NDLDAIA
-163 QFVIQYVQ
+163 QFVLQYVQ
-171 EAKAPKSKEKEAACC
+171 DAKAPKSKEKDAACC

-210 SETEACKIEDAYG
+210 SEIEACKIENAYG
-223 RVLADHVVSPVN
+223 RVLAEHIISPVN

-244 DGYAIRG
+244 DGYAIRS
-251 DDVERESYQV
+251 DDVDRDSYQV
-261 VAKVMA
+261 VAEVMA
-267 GHAYDKPLEV
+267 GHAYDQPLQV

-290 INGDTVVMR
+290 RNGDTVVMR
-299 EQASKDGDTVTFNGA
+299 EQASQEGDKVTFNG
-314 SIKTGQNVRQAGEDL
+314 SNIKAGQNVRQAGEDL
-329 AIGND
+329 AIGSD

-385 SIYDSNRFTIMGML
+385 SIYDSNRFTIMGIL

-467 RPLAFGQINDK
+467 RPLAFGQINNK

-513 LKVSAIATENLRSRQ
+513 LKVNAIATENLRSRQ

-538 ELDETG
+538 ELDDTG

-571 SPAVDTV
+571 SPAIDTV
-578 KAGESVTIIPLQAES
+578 KAGESVTIIPLQG
-593 RPIQNSKVSM
+593 RI
-603 SGLFI
+603 
-608 DYRKI
+608 
-613 FQRDSYGSHHSL
+613 
-625 HLQRPRQRTDV
+625 
-636 LVPATPQHSRS
+636 
-647 SCRSRRYRYH
+647 

>member
-22 TLLEALIPKL
+22 TLLEALLPKL
-32 TKAGLRIGMLKHAH
+32 TEAGLRIGMLKHAH
-46 HNFDVDQPGKDSHR
+46 HNFDVDKPGKDSYR

-70 ISSRNRFAL
+70 IASRNRFAL
-79 MTETPES
+79 MTETPEA
-86 ESEFDYLLTR
+86 EAEFEYLLTR

-129 LHPNDEN
+129 LYPHDEN

-141 SDSGELDSEL
+141 SDSAELDSEL

-156 NDLEAIA
+156 NDLDAIA
-163 QFVIQYVQ
+163 QFVLQYVQ
-171 EAKAPKSKEKEAACC
+171 DAKAPKSKEKDAACC

-210 SETEACKIEDAYG
+210 SEIEACKIENAYG
-223 RVLADHVVSPVN
+223 RVLAEDIISPVN

-244 DGYAIRG
+244 DGYAIRS
-251 DDVERESYQV
+251 DDVDRDSYQV
-261 VAKVMA
+261 VAEVMA
-267 GHAYDKPLEV
+267 GHAYDQPLEV

-290 INGDTVVMR
+290 RNGDTVVMR
-299 EQASKDGDTVTFNGA
+299 EQASQEGDKVTFNGA
-314 SIKTGQNVRQAGEDL
+314 HIKAGQNVRQAGEDL
-329 AIGND
+329 TIGSD

-528 GRTEFSRGIY
+528 GRTEFSRGVY

-571 SPAVDTV
+571 SPAIDTV
-578 KAGESVTIIPLQAES
+578 KAGESVTIIPLQG
-593 RPIQNSKVSM
+593 RI
-603 SGLFI
+603 
-608 DYRKI
+608 
-613 FQRDSYGSHHSL
+613 
-625 HLQRPRQRTDV
+625 
-636 LVPATPQHSRS
+636 
-647 SCRSRRYRYH
+647 